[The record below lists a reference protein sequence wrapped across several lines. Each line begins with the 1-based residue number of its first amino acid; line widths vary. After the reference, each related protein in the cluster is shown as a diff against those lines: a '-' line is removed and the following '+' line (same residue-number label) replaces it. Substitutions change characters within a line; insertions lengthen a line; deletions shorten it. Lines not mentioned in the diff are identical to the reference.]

1 MREGEMNTTKAL
13 LFVFL
18 SLSFMLQGCVLLAV
32 GAGAAAGAGTVA
44 YLRGELQT
52 TYAASLDQ
60 TWEAAQGA
68 LKDLNYRIISSQKD
82 DPEGEIEA
90 KRVGED
96 TVKIHVMISG
106 PGTTLVKIRVGMFG
120 DEKESRAINSKI
132 ASRLG
137 VKA

>member
-1 MREGEMNTTKAL
+1 MIRTKAL
-13 LFVFL
+13 LCVFM
-18 SLSFMLQGCVLLAV
+18 SLSWLLQGCVLLAV

-44 YLRGELQT
+44 YLKGELQT
-52 TYAASLDQ
+52 TYAASFDQ

-68 LKDLNYRIISSQKD
+68 LKDLNYRIVSSRRD

-90 KRVGED
+90 KRIGDD
-96 TVKIHVMISG
+96 TVKIHLMISG

-120 DEKESRAINSKI
+120 DEEESRAINSKI

-137 VKA
+137 VTL